1 MAWNESG
8 GNNKNPWNSGGGDKG
23 PPDLDQVV
31 RDLQRR
37 LSGVFG
43 KRGGGGEGGGGG
55 ALTSGGGIGP
65 GVIVAI
71 AAVVWLLT
79 GFYKVDDSERGV
91 VMTFGQY
98 RTTTLPGL
106 HWRVPWPVQTVEKV
120 NVSQVDRF
128 PLQMRMLTRDETLV
142 QVDLAVQYRRT
153 DPVAFLFNVR
163 NPEETLA
170 DVTESAIREV
180 VGKNDLDFILTEGR
194 ADIAQRTQQVIQ
206 STLNA
211 YATGIEVT
219 QVNLQ
224 EANFPAQVQAAV
236 QDAIKAREDFERLQL
251 EAQSYANDIVPRARG
266 QAAQQLEAAQG
277 YRDRVIAEADG
288 EADRFVKLLEAYE
301 QAPEVTR
308 QRLYIETM
316 EYVLSRASKVII
328 DAQGSGNLLYLP
340 MDKLLERRGTG
351 RDAPSGREPQTS
363 LRPTQLPDVS
373 ADTRDDRRARV
384 TR

>member
-1 MAWNESG
+1 MAWNES

-37 LSGVFG
+37 FAGIFG
-43 KRGGGGEGGGGG
+43 KRGGDGSGGGSRG
-55 ALTSGGGIGP
+55 ALSSGGGIGP
-65 GVIVAI
+65 GLLVA
-71 AAVVWLLT
+71 AVFVVWLLT
-79 GFYKVDDSERGV
+79 GFYTINDSERGV
-91 VMTFGQY
+91 VLQFGQY

-128 PLQMRMLTRDETLV
+128 PLQMRMLTADETLV

-170 DVTESAIREV
+170 DITESAIREV
-180 VGKNDLDFILTEGR
+180 VGKNELDFILTEGR
-194 ADIAQRTQQVIQ
+194 AEIAQRTQQVIQ

-211 YATGIEVT
+211 YGTGIEVT

-224 EANFPAQVQAAV
+224 EANFPAQVQSAV

-251 EAQSYANDIVPRARG
+251 EAQAYANDIVPRARG
-266 QAAQQLEAAQG
+266 AAARQLQAAQA
-277 YRDRVIAEADG
+277 YRDRVIAGADG
-288 EADRFVKLLEAYE
+288 EGDRFIKLLEAYE
-301 QAPEVTR
+301 MAPAVTR

-316 EYVLSRASKVII
+316 EYVLGRASKVII
-328 DAQGSGNLLYLP
+328 DSDGTGNLLYLP
-340 MDKLLERRGTG
+340 MDKLMERRRTD
-351 RDAPSGREPQTS
+351 RPDTDPQATV
-363 LRPTQLPDVS
+363 RPIQLPDNTTD
-373 ADTRDDRRARV
+373 AREDRRARV
-384 TR
+384 SR